1 MSSTLMLSEF
11 IRPVFRYLQVDT
23 ALPSCHHISCSLL
36 FLFSQ
41 RALSMAVLEALAPF
55 GIIIGAFVVAG
66 TAMRGIDRFFNNGKV
81 GYGMYRIV
89 LV

>member
-1 MSSTLMLSEF
+1 
-11 IRPVFRYLQVDT
+11 
-23 ALPSCHHISCSLL
+23 
-36 FLFSQ
+36 
-41 RALSMAVLEALAPF
+41 MAVLEALAPF

-89 LV
+89 LVCSRC